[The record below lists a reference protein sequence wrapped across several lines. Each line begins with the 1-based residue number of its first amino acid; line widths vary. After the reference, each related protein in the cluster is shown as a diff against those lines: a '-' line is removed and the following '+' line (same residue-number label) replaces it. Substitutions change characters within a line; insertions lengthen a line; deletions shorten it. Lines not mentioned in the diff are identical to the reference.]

1 MTAVEASF
9 TLRVGEPKAL
19 FELTAELNLEEG
31 IMVLFGPSGSGKSL
45 TLQALV
51 GLVRPQQ
58 GRIRV
63 CDETVFDY
71 EAGSWVAPHR
81 RRIGY
86 VPQHHALFPF
96 CDVLANI
103 VFGLPRAERK
113 LPSKRVE
120 GLIEE
125 LGLSALRSAMPANLS
140 GGERQRVALARA
152 LAVKP
157 RLLVLDEPFASIDAP
172 GRAELRRV
180 VRETLSRHS
189 IPAVFVTHDPIEAF
203 QLGARVVRFERGR
216 TVAEGPVAELLASAR
231 ERLLRSLGVP
241 PEPEASSKP
250 GD

>member
-9 TLRVGEPKAL
+9 TLSVGDAASP
-19 FELTAELNLEEG
+19 FTLTAELNLEEG

-51 GLVRPQQ
+51 GLIRPQR

-63 CDETVFDY
+63 HNDTVFDS
-71 EAGSWVAPHR
+71 ETGSWVAPHR

-96 CDVLANI
+96 CDVLSNI

-113 LPSKRVE
+113 VPSKRIE
-120 GLIEE
+120 GLIDE
-125 LGLSALRSAMPANLS
+125 LGLRALRSAMPTNLS

-172 GRAELRRV
+172 GRAELRNV
-180 VRETLSRHS
+180 VCETISRHS

-216 TVAEGPVAELLASAR
+216 TVAEGPVSELLATAR

-241 PEPEASSKP
+241 PEDDTSAEPE
-250 GD
+250 